1 MEPTGNNGLSPL
13 DELQRQLNED
23 LAQVVA
29 PTPPP
34 LAAAGSGSA
43 PLVATTISTIV
54 LQGGPLQLVI
64 ALLKVSEGF
73 IDLFNSNVPFESD
86 YRIND
91 QPTPPA
97 RPDVRLLIA
106 PEISHGRGGRR
117 WVPTLIAQMSRLC
130 GDPLCDW
137 PIVFRIEIKSKNLI

>member
-34 LAAAGSGSA
+34 LAAASAGSA
-43 PLVATTISTIV
+43 PMVATTISTVV

-64 ALLKVSEGF
+64 ALLKVSWV
-73 IDLFNSNVPFESD
+73 LFTVRESESD
-86 YRIND
+86 YRHND
-91 QPTPPA
+91 QPTT
-97 RPDVRLLIA
+97 DVKVRLGQMCF
-106 PEISHGRGGRR
+106 PTVE
-117 WVPTLIAQMSRLC
+117 WVRA
-130 GDPLCDW
+130 
-137 PIVFRIEIKSKNLI
+137 

>member
-34 LAAAGSGSA
+34 LASSSTASA
-43 PLVATTISTIV
+43 PLVATTISTVV

-64 ALLKVSEGF
+64 ALLKVSG
-73 IDLFNSNVPFESD
+73 VPFEGHNCTNDDND
-86 YRIND
+86 YRNND
-91 QPTPPA
+91 
-97 RPDVRLLIA
+97 
-106 PEISHGRGGRR
+106 GYFF
-117 WVPTLIAQMSRLC
+117 SR
-130 GDPLCDW
+130 
-137 PIVFRIEIKSKNLI
+137 